1 MNEIALSDNL
11 AQIELEINHHKQIA
25 GQSIWEIGRRLNHVK
40 EHDLVHGQFGKW
52 LDKIGIQYREANRM
66 MTVAKQLPNLTT
78 LSDLGSSALY
88 LIATLPD
95 DEKQTQ
101 LDRIENGDN
110 PTVREL
116 QEVKRKL
123 KLAESEN
130 KKLFEE
136 KEQQAEQLLKAQ
148 VRSPEP
154 KPIVVEKEV
163 VREVVPDDYQ
173 FFKSNYEASER
184 NNEFYKQQNSELR
197 EEMKELERIIK
208 EQQQNKASKEELSE
222 LEERKQAISSELD
235 SLEKIVEFNESVETF
250 LTAHASLQYS
260 SDFSNLYNNR
270 DLTLSL
276 LDTINRLEKWIDD
289 IKSELPKSEIIEG
302 E

>member
-25 GQSIWEIGRRLNHVK
+25 GRSIWEIGRRLNHVK
-40 EHDLVHGQFGKW
+40 EHDLAHGQFGQW
-52 LDKIGIQYREANRM
+52 LKKIEINQRVANQFM
-66 MTVAKQLPNLTT
+66 KVANEIPNSSTY
-78 LSDLGSSALY
+78 SNLGYNVLY

-95 DEKQTQ
+95 EAKQEQ

-116 QEVKRKL
+116 QEVKRQL
-123 KLAESEN
+123 KLSQADNERLKVQNEN
-130 KKLFEE
+130 L
-136 KEQQAEQLLKAQ
+136 AEQALSQ
-148 VRSPEP
+148 TER
-154 KPIVVEKEV
+154 VVEKEV

-184 NNEFYKQQNSELR
+184 NNEFYKQQNTELR

-208 EQQQNKASKEELSE
+208 EQQQNKTSREELSE
-222 LEERKQAISSELD
+222 LEERKQAISFELD
-235 SLEKIVEFNESVETF
+235 SLKKIVALNEAVESF
-250 LTAHASLQYS
+250 LTTHASLQYS

-270 DLTLSL
+270 DLTLTL